1 MPRSLHRDVFG
12 SPTPAQAS
20 NGRQRVPEPVCCCY
34 SLKCFKQTQA
44 APVECRCGWG
54 RLSLSSLY
62 WLRAGG
68 HTLLSLRFCG
78 GADGG
83 GGARTAMLP
92 GPTEVDRS
100 CTLML
105 SYLAVLLFLPT
116 TRNHGDGHSRFT
128 GRKSS
133 PSQDRHTFMGLS

>member
-1 MPRSLHRDVFG
+1 MPRSLYRDVFG

-44 APVECRCGWG
+44 APVECHCGWG

-78 GADGG
+78 GADV
-83 GGARTAMLP
+83 GGARAARLP

-100 CTLML
+100 CTLIF
-105 SYLAVLLFLPT
+105 SYLTVLLFLPT
-116 TRNHGDGHSRFT
+116 TRNHANGHSHFT
-128 GRKSS
+128 GKKS
-133 PSQDRHTFMGLS
+133 SQDRYTFMGLP